1 MPRFPVKFNRLGQ
14 KLMHLP
20 MTDYIKNLHANIPTT
35 QTTTQTNF
43 DDNLSFNE
51 HYFANHAVGDYTHVT
66 SPRQRVDFNN
76 NISQQILERETRP
89 DLYSGNTNSFNENI
103 AMKTQGVSV
112 TNNQTNF
119 NSLHHQNCIE
129 QQVVLNN
136 FPQYYIPE
144 SKEILKISD
153 NSSFNGR
160 Y

>member
-1 MPRFPVKFNRLGQ
+1 MCPLTS
-14 KLMHLP
+14 LSALYAAE
-20 MTDYIKNLHANIPTT
+20 TDYIKNLHANIPTT

-129 QQVVLNN
+129 VFNN
-136 FPQYYIPE
+136 TKFLII
-144 SKEILKISD
+144 KM
-153 NSSFNGR
+153 
-160 Y
+160 